1 MLFQV
6 DPLGP
11 LLTLRRLLLSDKAL
25 ATFRLFITK
34 YWYTV
39 ILAAIAVMGL
49 MVTIVKLCG
58 KKTPLLERRRRR
70 RPRSIHHEGGDGEV
84 GGREAVHVHPTAVKS
99 SLPFMGRSYR
109 LEREARRREKE
120 ERKSEKEERK
130 TRRKSAG
137 AAAATEPTPTRK
149 TEVEPPG
156 GTTAEG
162 LAARLGQRLVV
173 SLPPEPRPG
182 PQSAPLTIDSRQV
195 FPILILIA

>member
-1 MLFQV
+1 MVELFAEPSPSDVDTSQSQGMLKPLKEEEYEDGWLKKTFELLLFQV

-70 RPRSIHHEGGDGEV
+70 RPR
-84 GGREAVHVHPTAVKS
+84 
-99 SLPFMGRSYR
+99 
-109 LEREARRREKE
+109 
-120 ERKSEKEERK
+120 
-130 TRRKSAG
+130 
-137 AAAATEPTPTRK
+137 
-149 TEVEPPG
+149 
-156 GTTAEG
+156 
-162 LAARLGQRLVV
+162 
-173 SLPPEPRPG
+173 
-182 PQSAPLTIDSRQV
+182 
-195 FPILILIA
+195 

>member
-1 MLFQV
+1 MTKWQEVLKGDGVSDCRRRLGNCCFFQV

-70 RPRSIHHEGGDGEV
+70 RPR
-84 GGREAVHVHPTAVKS
+84 
-99 SLPFMGRSYR
+99 
-109 LEREARRREKE
+109 
-120 ERKSEKEERK
+120 
-130 TRRKSAG
+130 
-137 AAAATEPTPTRK
+137 
-149 TEVEPPG
+149 
-156 GTTAEG
+156 
-162 LAARLGQRLVV
+162 
-173 SLPPEPRPG
+173 
-182 PQSAPLTIDSRQV
+182 
-195 FPILILIA
+195 

>member
-1 MLFQV
+1 MTPVVGQEVLGGVVRTSRCPLSCRCQLTLVLVRTSMSLVLFQV

-70 RPRSIHHEGGDGEV
+70 RPR
-84 GGREAVHVHPTAVKS
+84 
-99 SLPFMGRSYR
+99 
-109 LEREARRREKE
+109 
-120 ERKSEKEERK
+120 
-130 TRRKSAG
+130 
-137 AAAATEPTPTRK
+137 
-149 TEVEPPG
+149 
-156 GTTAEG
+156 
-162 LAARLGQRLVV
+162 
-173 SLPPEPRPG
+173 
-182 PQSAPLTIDSRQV
+182 
-195 FPILILIA
+195 